1 MTLQRADLWSLEE
14 YSEKR
19 FDFRKEIIEH
29 KKNRQ
34 VSLNQHIR
42 LLFEDEKTIRYQIQ
56 EMLRI
61 EKVFTV
67 DGIND
72 ELNAYNPLIPN
83 GSNLKATLM
92 IEYVDIDER
101 RVALEKLTGVEK
113 QIWIQVD
120 GYDKVFAIADED
132 LERENET
139 KTSSVHFC
147 RFEFSTEMIAQAHNG
162 AEVTIGCDHQMLNQ
176 ASVALTGD
184 TRASLL
190 SDLVVS

>member
-19 FDFRKEIIEH
+19 SDFRKEVIEH

-34 VSLNQHIR
+34 VLLNQHIR

-61 EKVFTV
+61 EKVFTA

-92 IEYVDIDER
+92 IEYADVDER

-113 QIWIQVD
+113 AIWIQVD
-120 GYDKVFAIADED
+120 GCDKIFAIADED
-132 LERENET
+132 LERENDT

-147 RFEFSTEMIAQAHNG
+147 RFEFSAEMITKAHSG
-162 AEVTIGCDHQMLNQ
+162 AEVTVGCDHPML
-176 ASVALTGD
+176 AEACLALSGD

-190 SDLVVS
+190 SDLVVT

>member
-72 ELNAYNPLIPN
+72 ELLSLIH
-83 GSNLKATLM
+83 
-92 IEYVDIDER
+92 I
-101 RVALEKLTGVEK
+101 
-113 QIWIQVD
+113 
-120 GYDKVFAIADED
+120 
-132 LERENET
+132 
-139 KTSSVHFC
+139 
-147 RFEFSTEMIAQAHNG
+147 
-162 AEVTIGCDHQMLNQ
+162 
-176 ASVALTGD
+176 
-184 TRASLL
+184 
-190 SDLVVS
+190 

>member
-92 IEYVDIDER
+92 IDYADIDER

-113 QIWIQVD
+113 QIWIQFD
-120 GYDKVFAIADED
+120 GYD
-132 LERENET
+132 N
-139 KTSSVHFC
+139 
-147 RFEFSTEMIAQAHNG
+147 
-162 AEVTIGCDHQMLNQ
+162 
-176 ASVALTGD
+176 
-184 TRASLL
+184 
-190 SDLVVS
+190 